1 MGSSSRGALLIKNGV
16 EYILGRFVGKPEE
29 AARGFFNHQIFELE
43 CTNIWPTFRQYHLP
57 LLSKHDQKTQPKSL
71 FLESGLQVELLE
83 TARDFSSR
91 QIYRDF
97 LTSHMINTLQS
108 LGSGGDGF
116 YNDLNSEDTWV
127 FVDYV
132 HKIIYIDGVKV
143 LKEGEETPVD
153 TPMMLQI
160 RAKDSSKSTHGIVYL
175 AMESLKES
183 SEMIRFYMEYISW
196 LTKYADL
203 SEDRAN
209 PTLAIQRSIGYHF
222 NYFGSTVKQRWRNAL
237 DFNHKSIAREF
248 DKFLA
253 VEIPES
259 F

>member
-116 YNDLNSEDTWV
+116 YNDLNKEDL
-127 FVDYV
+127 FKQYM
-132 HKIIYIDGVKV
+132 KNLFYAYGMIDLVTI
-143 LKEGEETPVD
+143 KEVSINYYEN
-153 TPMMLQI
+153 
-160 RAKDSSKSTHGIVYL
+160 Y
-175 AMESLKES
+175 
-183 SEMIRFYMEYISW
+183 
-196 LTKYADL
+196 L
-203 SEDRAN
+203 SEN
-209 PTLAIQRSIGYHF
+209 KS
-222 NYFGSTVKQRWRNAL
+222 NA
-237 DFNHKSIAREF
+237 
-248 DKFLA
+248 
-253 VEIPES
+253 
-259 F
+259 